1 MIKGITGVPGS
12 GKSYFAVKLVTD
24 KYFKW
29 NKLLLEWEQRNKKKP
44 VTIFSNVS
52 GLKLPHISLDNYF
65 HDKSITYEQ
74 FFTVPYME
82 KVIEKYG
89 RVLILLDEAQKFV
102 PSDYRNTDVLFF
114 FQYHRHLG
122 IDIILTFQTWF
133 SISRKVT
140 DLMEFEIRAVRRSF
154 SIVGE
159 LRYHYYFGNER
170 HGGMKLHP
178 DHNIFALYKSFEQA
192 PNEKPPQ
199 PVKKLI
205 LLILVAIL
213 VFFVGWKYFLGM
225 FEAPKKFS
233 TANISSKPA
242 PVSTSPLKD
251 KGRAVL
257 LPGEAVPPSYEL
269 PLEPVRI
276 SVTRVQLGGFWY
288 GNKLIAVDFFGHLVN
303 VEDLQYQYQDD
314 YENHK
319 VYVMV
324 PDSILAQIKTAKPDE
339 KSLNGFYEKSPNNYQ
354 RVGNQNNSETEEKSS
369 IQQPKT
375 KNIRRVGY
383 S

>member
-1 MIKGITGVPGS
+1 MIKGITGIPGS
-12 GKSYFAVKLVTD
+12 GKSYFVVHLTAT

-29 NKLLLEWEQRNKKKP
+29 NEINLEWEQKDKKRP
-44 VTIFSNVS
+44 VTIFSNIA
-52 GLKLPHISLDNYF
+52 GLKLPHISLDDYF
-65 HDKSITYEQ
+65 QDKQITYEQ
-74 FFTVPYME
+74 FFTVPYIE

-89 RVLILLDEAQKFV
+89 RVLILIDEAQKFF
-102 PSDYRNTDVLFF
+102 PSDYRNADVLFF

-122 IDIILTFQTWF
+122 VDIILTFQTWF
-133 SISRKVT
+133 SITRKIT
-140 DLMEFEIRAVRRSF
+140 DLMEFEILAVRRSF
-154 SIVGE
+154 SLVGE

-178 DHNIFALYKSFEQA
+178 DYKIFALYKSFEQA

-213 VFFVGWKYFLGM
+213 VFFLGWKYFLGM
-225 FEAPKKFS
+225 FAAPKTTTAS
-233 TANISSKPA
+233 TISSQVR
-242 PVSTSPLKD
+242 PVSTSPLKN
-251 KGRAVL
+251 KGGAVS
-257 LPGEAVPPSYEL
+257 LPGKADTPPIEL
-269 PLEPVRI
+269 TPEPDRI
-276 SVTRVQLGGFWY
+276 NVTSVQIVGFY
-288 GNKLIAVDFFGHLVN
+288 NRNKLIAVDFFGHLVN

-319 VYVMV
+319 VFVMV

-339 KSLNGFYEKSPNNYQ
+339 KSLNGFYEKSPNSYK
-354 RVGNQNNSETEEKSS
+354 RVGDQTTSEPEEKSTT
-369 IQQPKT
+369 QQPT